1 MQDTIVLKEDSDMS
15 EIETLW
21 NNEIKSEL
29 GLLADREIGTEEY
42 KITVDGITK
51 LMDRKIELVK
61 FEAERA
67 QKDAVRTLN
76 QMEYELKLQQ
86 LHADERDRLIKNI
99 ISCAGIGLPLLVTIW
114 GTIVS
119 LNFEK
124 EGVVTTGAGRGFINK
139 LFHWK

>member
-1 MQDTIVLKEDSDMS
+1 MSD
-15 EIETLW
+15 IETLW
-21 NNEIKSEL
+21 NNEIKNEL
-29 GLLADREIGTEEY
+29 ESLADREIGTEAY

-51 LMDRKIELVK
+51 LM
-61 FEAERA
+61 
-67 QKDAVRTLN
+67 
-76 QMEYELKLQQ
+76 EYELKIQQ
-86 LHADERDRLIKNI
+86 LQADKRDRLIKNI

>member
-1 MQDTIVLKEDSDMS
+1 MN

-21 NNEIKSEL
+21 DAEIKNEL
-29 GLLADREIGTEEY
+29 ELLATRDIGTEES
-42 KITVDGITK
+42 KAMIDGITK
-51 LMDRKIELVK
+51 LMDKKIELMK
-61 FEAERA
+61 FNADCL
-67 QKDAVRTLN
+67 QKKDIHDLD
-76 QMEYELKLQQ
+76 QLEYELKKQQ
-86 LHADERDRLIKNI
+86 LREEKRDRLIKNI
-99 ISCAGIGLPLLVTIW
+99 MTGAGIALPLLVTIW